1 MFGMQNTPTDLK
13 TREDLRRVQ
22 TPYIYISFVLSPVSD
37 VLKIPVYKTLKSHC
51 HYITV
56 RSHDNHMIKIAI
68 VWLLSLKRYLQS
80 TALTARCV
88 TKATCAF
95 IFQWLEHGQLDP
107 GF

>member
-1 MFGMQNTPTDLK
+1 MSGMQNTPTDLK
-13 TREDLRRVQ
+13 TRDSLRRVQ

-95 IFQWLEHGQLDP
+95 IFQWLEHWQLDP